1 MNTTYKKADSSI
13 PPYISTLANPMR
25 RVHNDNILATE
36 SSVMST
42 TTSDPNYPN
51 FKIKA
56 FNSRRSST
64 MLGRRTLL
72 WSTSS
77 LERALSWVTKNP
89 MMNFF
94 RSQMCLHRVWERHQ
108 NGSCRLCRFPWRT
121 FWLVSWIQHHLL
133 SGDPLLDTLHYLQER
148 SCKDNLKI
156 LVVKQKLT
164 QFQRN
169 RKIGLW

>member
-1 MNTTYKKADSSI
+1 MNTTYKKADSEI
-13 PPYISTLANPMR
+13 PSYISTLANPMR

-77 LERALSWVTKNP
+77 LERALSWVRNSDDELFYILDVSSQSLREASEWVLSTLSLP
-89 MMNFF
+89 LEDFLACALASASSPSW
-94 RSQMCLHRVWERHQ
+94 RSFTGYSPLSA
-108 NGSCRLCRFPWRT
+108 GT
-121 FWLVSWIQHHLL
+121 FL
-133 SGDPLLDTLHYLQER
+133 
-148 SCKDNLKI
+148 
-156 LVVKQKLT
+156 
-164 QFQRN
+164 
-169 RKIGLW
+169 